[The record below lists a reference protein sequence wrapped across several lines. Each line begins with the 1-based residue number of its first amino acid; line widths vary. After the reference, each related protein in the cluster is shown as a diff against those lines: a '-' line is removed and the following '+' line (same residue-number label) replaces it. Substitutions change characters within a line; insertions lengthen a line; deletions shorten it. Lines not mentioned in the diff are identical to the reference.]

1 MLPSHLKDVDSENYG
16 NFQKQLKL
24 PRHLPDIRLARPK
37 RDHGVIPVVGD
48 GDNSLSMRWVKLG
61 STGCMNHADGAR
73 GGRHVAATGW
83 IFGVEK
89 D

>member
-1 MLPSHLKDVDSENYG
+1 
-16 NFQKQLKL
+16 
-24 PRHLPDIRLARPK
+24 
-37 RDHGVIPVVGD
+37 VVAGIGD

-61 STGCMNHADGAR
+61 STGCMNHADGAG

-83 IFGVEK
+83 ILGKE